1 MILMLFFFFGVVT
14 LTPTKLDKY
23 AQVKKV
29 KESTQHYIFVEL

>member
-1 MILMLFFFFGVVT
+1 MILMLFFFGVVT